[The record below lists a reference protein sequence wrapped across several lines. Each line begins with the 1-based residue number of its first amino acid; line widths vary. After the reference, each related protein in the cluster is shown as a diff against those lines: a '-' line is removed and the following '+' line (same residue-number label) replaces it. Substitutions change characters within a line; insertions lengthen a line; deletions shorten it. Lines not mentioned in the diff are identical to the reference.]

1 MGQFESRCS
10 VFVSLVLVDAH
21 MQFQSHLLLRQA
33 ELQTALT
40 QNLTCPISHFTA
52 LPLFYFRP

>member
-1 MGQFESRCS
+1 MFSI
-10 VFVSLVLVDAH
+10 FVSLVLVDAH

-40 QNLTCPISHFTA
+40 QNLTCPVSHFTA